1 MQNFSVRIVCFLFM
15 FSEKILIQLCVT
27 MFAMKNN
34 KDLKIIIVKLNQKSP
49 DLIRTFYFNVNV

>member
-1 MQNFSVRIVCFLFM
+1 M
-15 FSEKILIQLCVT
+15 FSEKTLIQLCVT

-34 KDLKIIIVKLNQKSP
+34 KDLKIIIVKPNQKSP